1 MFYLLFCL
9 FSAFSVERSRGCSG
23 LISVSRVT
31 YLHESEAKII
41 GEMISDAFDEG
52 PFRIRALG
60 VYNRVE
66 QLKYRLKNLKPHVM
80 FTARSDLDKILG
92 FVELGLSA
100 PPELNGPHVP
110 LIGNLVVQP
119 NARRRGVA
127 KNLMQA
133 AEEEAKSW
141 PDFNMIYC
149 AVKPTNNPAISLYCD
164 KLSYAECQLS
174 PEGDA
179 FLPNGG
185 TIMTHVQEGLIRRNS
200 PRLLLFKRLHP

>member
-1 MFYLLFCL
+1 MVT
-9 FSAFSVERSRGCSG
+9 AFE
-23 LISVSRVT
+23 
-31 YLHESEAKII
+31 
-41 GEMISDAFDEG
+41 
-52 PFRIRALG
+52 
-60 VYNRVE
+60 
-66 QLKYRLKNLKPHVM
+66 YRLPCSV
-80 FTARSDLDKILG
+80 FGSILG
-92 FVELGLSA
+92 GILRPQFLAVNLVGRTFMPLRNTL
-100 PPELNGPHVP
+100 ELNGPHVP

-185 TIMTHVQEGLIRRNS
+185 TIMTHVQEGLVRRNS